1 MLDDL
6 MNPSRII
13 SAVVL
18 GGGGGGG
25 GGGGP
30 GGGGLP
36 SSGVVV
42 YLSWLDDEASLE
54 PVSTLPRFAM
64 ATKVWNAVMV

>member
-1 MLDDL
+1 
-6 MNPSRII
+6 MNPSRMV

-18 GGGGGGG
+18 GGGGGG

-36 SSGVVV
+36 SGVVV
-42 YLSWLDDEASLE
+42 YLSWLDDEASLA
-54 PVSTLPRFAM
+54 PANISSWSAIV
-64 ATKVWNAVMV
+64 TKVWVERGDGVSR

>member
-1 MLDDL
+1 
-6 MNPSRII
+6 MNASRMI

-25 GGGGP
+25 GGGP
-30 GGGGLP
+30 GGDGLP

-42 YLSWLDDEASLE
+42 YLSWLDDEASLA
-54 PVSTLPRFAM
+54 PSNMSPWFAI
-64 ATKVWNAVMV
+64 ATKVRNPVTV